1 MGKAI
6 NILMLEDDKDEA
18 GLIQKM
24 LTKLDENYEL
34 SLARNRE
41 DYINLLQ
48 IKSAD
53 VVLSDYN
60 LPDINGDESLSL
72 LRARSKDIPFILV
85 SGTIGEEKA
94 VELMRNGANDFI
106 MKDKL
111 ARLVPA
117 IQREI
122 REFRTRQQLRKEQD
136 DLIQALRESEARYKK
151 AQALGH
157 VGNWEYDIETS
168 KFWGSDEAKRI
179 YGFSPDSEN
188 FTTDEVEQC
197 IPDRIRVHQ
206 ALIDLIEEDKEYDLQ
221 FEIITND
228 TGETRTIQ
236 SVAALEKDHDGN
248 PVKVTGV
255 IKEITEQ
262 VEAELELN
270 NYKDSLELLVKE
282 RTKELEEKNKK
293 LENFNKLFIDR
304 EFRIKE
310 LKDRVKELETNLI
323 KD

>member
-136 DLIQALRESEARYKK
+136 DLIQALRESETRYKK